1 MNDELLQ
8 SLDWLVVRCDFENRA
23 EAIRAALEA
32 FADAE
37 RQRQIGEQIVAGY
50 ERIPETA
57 QEVDWARLTTFD
69 GLPDDDWGD
78 WI

>member
-23 EAIRAALEA
+23 EAIRAALVA

-57 QEVDWARLTTFD
+57 QEVDWGRRTTFD